1 MIAIVLAT
9 VFSVGVEAVHEK
21 TAYHFDNPS
30 SWDTPFLVP
39 HFFEQRYSANKPMLV
54 LGVRSPRW
62 EFEAGA
68 TPVRTA
74 TGSDYDTF
82 LQPSGDVVVHGSGN
96 DVHMRSWRAAEHVQ
110 AGMWRA
116 GLAYSRDQSKFPPAL
131 STTSHTNPPS
141 VVTSFTAT
149 RESTTSDVLDLQ
161 VGIERTTGSIWT
173 WGVDVAPLTIARLTT
188 NLPDKYADPVR
199 FSARAFSAASH
210 VAAEWR
216 VGRGSIAVGARLGH
230 SWRYGRRSSFTRQ
243 QAAVTVVFG
252 MR

>member
-9 VFSVGVEAVHEK
+9 VFSVGVDVVHEK

-54 LGVRSPRW
+54 LRARSPRW
-62 EFEAGA
+62 ELEVGA

-82 LQPSGDVVVHGSGN
+82 FQPSGDVVVHGSSN
-96 DVHMRSWRAAEHVQ
+96 DVRMRSWRAAEYVH

-116 GLAYSRDQSKFPPAL
+116 GLAYARDQSKFPPVF

-141 VVTSFTAT
+141 VVASFTDT

-161 VGIERTTGSIWT
+161 IGIERNAGSIWR
-173 WGVDVAPLTIARLTT
+173 WGVDVAPVTIARLTT
-188 NLPDKYADPVR
+188 NLPDKYADPIQ
-199 FSARAFSAASH
+199 FSARAFSAASR

-216 VGRGSIAVGARLGH
+216 VGRGSIAVSAQVGH
-230 SWRYGRRSSFTRQ
+230 AWRYGRRSSFTRQ
-243 QAAVTVVFG
+243 QARVTVAFG
-252 MR
+252 IR